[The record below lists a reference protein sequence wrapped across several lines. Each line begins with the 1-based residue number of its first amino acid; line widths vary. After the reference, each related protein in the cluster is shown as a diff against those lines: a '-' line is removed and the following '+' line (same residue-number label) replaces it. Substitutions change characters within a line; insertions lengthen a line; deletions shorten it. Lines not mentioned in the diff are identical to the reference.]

1 MKRTNLLLIVTLA
14 LGWLF
19 DFLFW
24 KQSPGINFAIYAV
37 LVLGGGFL
45 VLGLNGFKPSWKSLI
60 LLVPILFFS
69 IMTFIRQESLS
80 LFLSF
85 AFTLGLMSLL
95 AVSFLGG
102 RWFWYSLSDY
112 VVNYTK
118 LTGSLLARPF
128 IFLTERKKLAG
139 ENPEPVA
146 PGSKTGWKR
155 FWAVLRG
162 VLIAIPILAIFAALL
177 SSADLVF
184 AQRVQDF
191 VKLFRLEN
199 LPQYIFRCVYIVIGA
214 YALVGIF
221 LHAAQKSRDEKLVGM
236 DKPLVPPFL
245 GFTEAAV
252 VLGAV
257 VVLFALFAVVQFQ
270 YFFGGQANIGV
281 QGYTF
286 ADYARRGFSELV
298 AVAFFSLL
306 LFLSLSALVKRQNQ
320 TQRWVFSGLGVGMVA
335 LVGVMLFSA
344 FQRLVLYEAAYG
356 FSRLRTYTHVF
367 MLWLGVLLAVV
378 VVLDLL
384 RKERLFA
391 LSALLASIGFAV
403 TLSLLNVDGFIA
415 QQNVA
420 RAVQG
425 QGLDVAY
432 LASLSSDSVPVLVK
446 EFQDQSLPG
455 YTRDAVGAV
464 LFCHE
469 QVSSGK
475 ADPNWRSIT
484 LSGWQADQA
493 LQRVQSKMDAYQ
505 VVDTDWPVG
514 VLTPIRGKTRT
525 VHKRQG
531 TQSHRFTILDIRIRN
546 RAAPGD
552 GKSLAGHKTA
562 HREDQARNRG
572 GTVINTSAGNI
583 GRVFCDV

>member
-1 MKRTNLLLIVTLA
+1 
-14 LGWLF
+14 
-19 DFLFW
+19 
-24 KQSPGINFAIYAV
+24 
-37 LVLGGGFL
+37 
-45 VLGLNGFKPSWKSLI
+45 
-60 LLVPILFFS
+60 
-69 IMTFIRQESLS
+69 
-80 LFLSF
+80 
-85 AFTLGLMSLL
+85 
-95 AVSFLGG
+95 
-102 RWFWYSLSDY
+102 
-112 VVNYTK
+112 
-118 LTGSLLARPF
+118 
-128 IFLTERKKLAG
+128 
-139 ENPEPVA
+139 
-146 PGSKTGWKR
+146 
-155 FWAVLRG
+155 
-162 VLIAIPILAIFAALL
+162 
-177 SSADLVF
+177 
-184 AQRVQDF
+184 
-191 VKLFRLEN
+191 
-199 LPQYIFRCVYIVIGA
+199 
-214 YALVGIF
+214 
-221 LHAAQKSRDEKLVGM
+221 
-236 DKPLVPPFL
+236 
-245 GFTEAAV
+245 
-252 VLGAV
+252 
-257 VVLFALFAVVQFQ
+257 
-270 YFFGGQANIGV
+270 
-281 QGYTF
+281 
-286 ADYARRGFSELV
+286 
-298 AVAFFSLL
+298 
-306 LFLSLSALVKRQNQ
+306 
-320 TQRWVFSGLGVGMVA
+320 MVA

-514 VLTPIRGKTRT
+514 VLTPGSVFYKCY
-525 VHKRQG
+525 
-531 TQSHRFTILDIRIRN
+531 SD
-546 RAAPGD
+546 
-552 GKSLAGHKTA
+552 S
-562 HREDQARNRG
+562 
-572 GTVINTSAGNI
+572 SGN
-583 GRVFCDV
+583 